1 MAQKTRRKIS
11 WAKILVFLVLVP
23 VLAWAVALV
32 LWFSSIATHKKD
44 PKVSPK
50 PAGKVDPSL
59 AEKPAGEKIREEERR
74 RLEAILKEKTR

>member
-1 MAQKTRRKIS
+1 VAQKTRRKIR
-11 WAKILVFLVLVP
+11 WAKTVVFLVLVP

-32 LWFSSIATHKKD
+32 LWFSSMATHKKD

-50 PAGKVDPSL
+50 PAGKIDPSL
-59 AEKPAGEKIREEERR
+59 DEKPSGERIREEERR